1 MTAQPHVPSLSIEG
15 FRGIQSLSLP
25 RLGRVTLLAGENG
38 VGKTT
43 VLDAVRLYAARGDS
57 RVLVNL
63 LDTREELVVGVD
75 DNREEV
81 TYPDFGSLFYGADGA
96 HEPRP
101 IRICAE
107 SDRLNLTVRLVE
119 PDGQQEITFPELP
132 FSEDEEP
139 KVLKVFI
146 GKGSRTVPASP
157 TFYYDR
163 TGSLLPI
170 RGARQFR
177 QTVPPS
183 DPWPPPL
190 RCESL
195 GPGLLD
201 NDEIARLW
209 DVVTLTEGED
219 LAIEALRLVIGDDI
233 VRLNVIGD
241 ADTRRS
247 IRRGGRRAVAKLMSH
262 PVPVPLKRLGDGA
275 NRLLAIALAL
285 ANSRDGILLID
296 EAENGIHYSLQTKL
310 WRMVFRAAEAA
321 NVQVVAATHSW
332 DCIAGFAAAAIES
345 NAEGTLFRL
354 ERFGEE
360 LHGVPY
366 SEENLEVAARQRIE
380 VR

>member
-1 MTAQPHVPSLSIEG
+1 MTAQPHVPTLSIEG
-15 FRGIQSLSLP
+15 FRGIQSMALP
-25 RLGRVTLLAGENG
+25 HLGRVTLLAGANG

-43 VLDAVRLYAARGDS
+43 VLDAVRFYAARGDS
-57 RVLVNL
+57 RVLVEL
-63 LDTREELVVGVD
+63 LDTREEFVAGVD
-75 DNREEV
+75 EDRQEV
-81 TYPDFGSLFYGADGA
+81 MYPDFGSLFHGSDGV
-96 HEPRP
+96 HEPKP
-101 IRICAE
+101 IRIRAE
-107 SDRLNLTVRLVE
+107 SGKFNLTVRLVE
-119 PDGQQEITFPELP
+119 PDDQAKIPFPELA
-132 FSEDEEP
+132 FGEGEEP

-146 GKGSRTVPASP
+146 GKRSRTVNASP

-163 TGSLLPI
+163 IGRLLPI
-170 RGARQFR
+170 RGARQLR
-177 QTVPPS
+177 QAVPPS

-241 ADTRRS
+241 TDTRRS
-247 IRRGGRRAVAKLMSH
+247 IRRRGRRAVAKLNSH

-285 ANSRDGILLID
+285 ANARDGILLID
-296 EAENGIHYSLQTKL
+296 EVENGIHYSLQSDL
-310 WRMVFRAAEAA
+310 WRMVFRAAETA
-321 NVQVVAATHSW
+321 NVQVIAATHSW
-332 DCIAGFAAAAIES
+332 DCIAGFAAAAVES
-345 NAEGTLFRL
+345 NAEGTLFRI
-354 ERFGEE
+354 ERSGGK
-360 LHGVPY
+360 LHGVLY
-366 SEENLEVAARQRIE
+366 SEQNLEVAAQQRIE